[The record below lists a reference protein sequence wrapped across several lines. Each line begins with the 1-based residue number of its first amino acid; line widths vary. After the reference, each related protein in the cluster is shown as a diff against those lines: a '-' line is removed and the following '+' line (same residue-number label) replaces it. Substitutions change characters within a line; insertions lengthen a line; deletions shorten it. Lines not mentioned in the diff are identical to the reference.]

1 MTDDEPRPSARD
13 LVRKRSGTYRRPET
27 GRHHH
32 IGAAPELQPL
42 LGDDGAEYVG
52 TSSVQLASRTVAQ
65 LGEQRDRLAAR
76 MADAAA
82 ALEFELAA
90 SLRDEVAAVEA
101 EISRRGVS
109 PDLPP
114 PP

>member
-13 LVRKRSGTYRRPET
+13 LVRKRSGAYRRPET

-32 IGAAPELQPL
+32 LGAAPELQPL
-42 LGDDGAEYVG
+42 LGDDGAQYVG
-52 TSSVQLASRTVAQ
+52 TSSVQLASRTLAQ
-65 LGEQRDRLAAR
+65 LQEQRARLGAR
-76 MADAAA
+76 MTEAAT

-101 EISRRGVS
+101 EIRRRAAS

>member
-1 MTDDEPRPSARD
+1 MTDDERPSARD

-42 LGDDGAEYVG
+42 LGEDGSTYVG

-65 LGEQRDRLAAR
+65 LHEQRVRLAGQ
-76 MADAAA
+76 MAAA
-82 ALEFELAA
+82 AEALEFERAAALRDDLAA
-90 SLRDEVAAVEA
+90 VDA
-101 EISRRGVS
+101 ELARRGS
-109 PDLPP
+109 
-114 PP
+114 